1 MVGIRRGIAASVA
14 TVALI
19 AAACGGGDDSQ
30 DGATATPSAPTSA
43 TEPTAAAV
51 APPSDAAP
59 ELVIGR
65 VLPETGSLSA
75 SIGGALIAGVELAV
89 DDINAQGGN
98 VKLIAGDSG
107 TDPDVA
113 PETVNRLLGEGAN
126 VIIGAAASGVSQ
138 SIIQTLY
145 DTQVPQC
152 AASNTSP
159 SFSTQANAEYYFRT
173 VTVAEGESQVMANS
187 MASRGATNVA
197 IANRADDYG
206 ASLARLL
213 ADDLAELGV
222 ASQTVTF
229 DPGAPSFD
237 ATVAQIE
244 DMGVD
249 AVALI
254 AFEEGI
260 AITRRLIEVGVP
272 GLAIHL
278 SAGQFDFGMP
288 GRVNPADP
296 SVVDGVRVQSP
307 SGGGDFNQRIFER
320 TGGNVNFGAQAY
332 DCAVILALAALA
344 AGGVDGPAI
353 IAAVPEITRNGQKCR
368 SYGECAEL
376 VVQGVDIDYDGVSG
390 PLEMD
395 DVGDTTV
402 GRYVLGEVRSGV
414 LEVIET
420 VDVTLDP

>member
-1 MVGIRRGIAASVA
+1 MVGIRRGVAASVA
-14 TVALI
+14 AVALV

-30 DGATATPSAPTSA
+30 VGATPTPSAPTSA
-43 TEPTAAAV
+43 TEPTTAPE
-51 APPSDAAP
+51 APPSAAAP

-89 DDINAQGGN
+89 ADINAQGGN
-98 VKLIAGDSG
+98 VKLIAGDSA

-113 PETVNRLLGEGAN
+113 PETVNRLLGEGAH

-145 DTQVPQC
+145 DTQIPQC

-173 VTVAEGESQVMANS
+173 VTVAVGESQVMANS
-187 MASRGATNVA
+187 MASQGATNVA

-206 ASLARLL
+206 SSLARLL

-222 ASQTVTF
+222 ASQTVAF
-229 DPGAPSFD
+229 DPNAPSFD
-237 ATVAQIE
+237 ATVAEIA

-249 AVALI
+249 TVALI

-260 AITRRLIEVGVP
+260 TITRRLIEMGVP
-272 GLAIHL
+272 GRAIHL
-278 SAGQFDFGMP
+278 TAGQFDFGMP
-288 GRVNPADP
+288 ERVNPTDP
-296 SVVDGVRVQSP
+296 TVVDGLRVQSP
-307 SGGGDFNQRIFER
+307 SGSEEFNQRVFEK
-320 TGGNVNFGAQAY
+320 TGGNAIYGGQAY
-332 DCAVILALAALA
+332 DCAVILALAALT

-353 IAAVPEITRNGQKCR
+353 IAAVPDITRDGQKCH

-376 VVQGVDIDYDGVSG
+376 LAQGIDIDYDGVSG

-402 GRYVLGEVRSGV
+402 GRYLLAEVRNGE

-420 VDVTLDP
+420 LDVTLDQ

>member
-1 MVGIRRGIAASVA
+1 MAATLLAAS
-14 TVALI
+14 
-19 AAACGGGDDSQ
+19 CGGGDDSQ
-30 DGATATPSAPTSA
+30 GGATATPSTPTS
-43 TEPTAAAV
+43 TTDPTAVPV
-51 APPSDAAP
+51 APPPAAP

-65 VLPETGSLSA
+65 VLPETGSLAA
-75 SIGGALIAGVELAV
+75 SLGGALIAGVELAV
-89 DDINAQGGN
+89 ADINAQGGN
-98 VKLIAGDSG
+98 VKLLAGDSA

-113 PETVNRLLGEGAN
+113 PETVNRLLGEGAH
-126 VIIGAAASGVSQ
+126 VIIGAGASGVSQ
-138 SIIQTLY
+138 SFIQTLS
-145 DTQVPQC
+145 DAQIPQC

-159 SFSTQANAEYYFRT
+159 SFSSQANADFYFRT
-173 VTVAEGESQVMANS
+173 VTVAVGESQVMANS

-222 ASQTVTF
+222 TSQTVTF

-237 ATVAQIE
+237 ATVAQIM

-249 AVALI
+249 TIALI

-260 AITRRLIEVGVP
+260 AITRRLIEMGVP
-272 GLAIHL
+272 GWAIHL
-278 SAGQFDFGMP
+278 TAGQFDFSMP
-288 GRVNPADP
+288 ERVNPTDP
-296 SVVDGVRVQSP
+296 TVVDGLRVQSP
-307 SGGGDFNQRIFER
+307 SGSEEFNQRVFEK
-320 TGGNVNFGAQAY
+320 TGGNAIYGGQAY

-344 AGGVDGPAI
+344 AGGVDGPTI
-353 IAAVPEITRNGQKCR
+353 LAAVPEITRSGQKCR
-368 SYGECAEL
+368 SYEECAEL
-376 VVQGVDIDYDGVSG
+376 VAQGIDIDYDGVSG

-402 GRYVLGEVRSGV
+402 GRYVLAEVRNGE

-420 VDVTLDP
+420 VDVTIDQ

>member
-1 MVGIRRGIAASVA
+1 MVGIRQGVAASIAA
-14 TVALI
+14 VALV

-30 DGATATPSAPTSA
+30 VGATPTPSAPTSA
-43 TEPTAAAV
+43 TEPTTAPV
-51 APPSDAAP
+51 APPSAAAP

-89 DDINAQGGN
+89 ADINAQGGN
-98 VKLIAGDSG
+98 VKLIAGDSA

-113 PETVNRLLGEGAN
+113 PETVNRLLGEGAH

-145 DTQVPQC
+145 DTQIPQC

-173 VTVAEGESQVMANS
+173 VTVAVGESQVMANS
-187 MASRGATNVA
+187 MASQGATNVA

-206 ASLARLL
+206 SSLARLL

-222 ASQTVTF
+222 ASQTVAF
-229 DPGAPSFD
+229 DPNAPSFD
-237 ATVAQIE
+237 ATVAEIA

-249 AVALI
+249 TVALI

-260 AITRRLIEVGVP
+260 TITRRLIEMGVP
-272 GLAIHL
+272 GRAIHL
-278 SAGQFDFGMP
+278 TAGQFDFGMP
-288 GRVNPADP
+288 ERVNPTDP
-296 SVVDGVRVQSP
+296 TVVDGLRVQSP
-307 SGGGDFNQRIFER
+307 SGSEEFNQRVFEK
-320 TGGNVNFGAQAY
+320 TGGNAIYGGQAY
-332 DCAVILALAALA
+332 DCAVILALAALT

-353 IAAVPEITRNGQKCR
+353 IAAVPDITRNGQKCH

-376 VVQGVDIDYDGVSG
+376 LVQGIDIDYDGVSG

-402 GRYVLGEVRSGV
+402 GRYLLAEVRNGE

-420 VDVTLDP
+420 LDVTLDQ

>member
-1 MVGIRRGIAASVA
+1 MVGIRRGIAASFA
-14 TVALI
+14 AVALI

-30 DGATATPSAPTSA
+30 DGAAATPSAPTSA
-43 TEPTAAAV
+43 TEPTAAPV
-51 APPSDAAP
+51 APPSDVAP

-98 VKLIAGDSG
+98 VKLIAGDSA

-113 PETVNRLLGEGAN
+113 PEMVNRLLGEGAN
-126 VIIGAAASGVSQ
+126 AIIGAAASGVSQ

-145 DTQVPQC
+145 DTQIPQC
-152 AASNTSP
+152 GASNTSP

-173 VTVAEGESQVMANS
+173 VTVAVGESQVMANS

-222 ASQTVTF
+222 VSQTVTF
-229 DPGAPSFD
+229 DPNASSFD
-237 ATVAQIE
+237 ATVVQIV

-272 GLAIHL
+272 GWAIHL

-332 DCAVILALAALA
+332 DCAVILALAALT
-344 AGGVDGPAI
+344 AGGVDGPRI
-353 IAAVPEITRNGQKCR
+353 IAAVPEITRSGQKCH

-402 GRYVLGEVRSGV
+402 GRYLLAEVRNGE

-420 VDVTLDP
+420 LDVTIDQ